1 MIVSVKTYA
10 RKGDVN
16 GVLGHNGGVLID
28 GDGFGGE
35 ERPRV
40 KVAGQA
46 GVLRLLSATGSEE
59 GMN

>member
-1 MIVSVKTYA
+1 MKTYA

-28 GDGFGGE
+28 GDEFGGE